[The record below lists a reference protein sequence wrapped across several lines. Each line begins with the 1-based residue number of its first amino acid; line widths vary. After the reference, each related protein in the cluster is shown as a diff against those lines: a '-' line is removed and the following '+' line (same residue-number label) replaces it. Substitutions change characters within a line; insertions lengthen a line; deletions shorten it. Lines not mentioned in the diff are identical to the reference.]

1 MHGSREPFFRWFFL
15 LALCGFALSAC
26 EKQKPEADATLPPS
40 VFMYPIQKDVSEW
53 DEYTG
58 RFRARESVEIRARV
72 TGYLDKVL
80 FQDGQSVKKDQ
91 PLFLIDPRPFRVALD
106 RAEAKYDLDRKE
118 WLRVKDLRAKNAVSE
133 KDLDQAFQAM
143 RQSKADSEEARLNL
157 DYTDIRSPVSGII
170 SRRRVDA
177 GNLVTSGDV
186 LLTTVVSQT
195 PIDFYFYV
203 SEQDFLKYRA
213 FLTKESKQSRPV
225 MLRLQDEK
233 DFVHKGT
240 LTFSDNQMDTGS
252 GTLEMRATFDNAA
265 GLFKQ
270 GMFATLKMQAKD
282 PFPALL
288 VPDVLIGSTLT
299 QKFVYGIGPDDVI
312 TTHLVETGSL
322 QEGGLRLI
330 RRGLTAKDRV
340 VSENLMMTRPGT
352 KVSPVFKDPNT
363 ATPPSSPASVKP

>member
-1 MHGSREPFFRWFFL
+1 
-15 LALCGFALSAC
+15 
-26 EKQKPEADATLPPS
+26 
-40 VFMYPIQKDVSEW
+40 MYPIQKDVSEW

-58 RFRARESVEIRARV
+58 RFRARDSVEIRARV

-91 PLFLIDPRPFRVALD
+91 PLFLIDPRPFQVALD

-118 WLRVKDLRAKNAVSE
+118 WLRVKDLRDKNAVSE
-133 KDLDQAFQAM
+133 KDLDQAVQAM
-143 RQSKADSEEARLNL
+143 RQSKANWEEARLNL
-157 DYTDIRSPVSGII
+157 AYTDIRSPVEGII
-170 SRRRVDA
+170 SRRRVDV
-177 GNLVTSGDV
+177 GNLVTAGDV

-252 GTLEMRATFDNAA
+252 GTLEMRATFDNAD

-288 VPDVLIGSTLT
+288 VPDALIGSTLT
-299 QKFVYGIGPDDVI
+299 NKFVYGIGPDDVI
-312 TTHLVETGSL
+312 TTHPVETGSL
-322 QEGGLRLI
+322 QEGGLRVIL
-330 RRGLTAKDRV
+330 RGLTAKDRV

-352 KVSPVFKDPNT
+352 KVSPVLKDT
-363 ATPPSSPASVKP
+363 KKATPPSSPASVKP